1 MTQHDVRVIAM
12 QALYLA
18 DQVHEH
24 EDVDAIKK
32 KTMDVLDIKEFP
44 DYAYEILQGVMKEK
58 SSIDANLAKY
68 LKKGWTLERLN
79 KIDLVILEVGLFEI
93 QNSKVIKPVSAL
105 NEALN
110 MCDEF
115 SSVKSK
121 GFINGILAN
130 FIDK

>member
-44 DYAYEILQGVMKEK
+44 DYAYEILQ
-58 SSIDANLAKY
+58 
-68 LKKGWTLERLN
+68 
-79 KIDLVILEVGLFEI
+79 
-93 QNSKVIKPVSAL
+93 AL
-105 NEALN
+105 
-110 MCDEF
+110 
-115 SSVKSK
+115 
-121 GFINGILAN
+121 
-130 FIDK
+130 

>member
-44 DYAYEILQGVMKEK
+44 DYAYEILQGVMTV
-58 SSIDANLAKY
+58 SYTHL
-68 LKKGWTLERLN
+68 TLPTTIVLCR
-79 KIDLVILEVGLFEI
+79 
-93 QNSKVIKPVSAL
+93 SRWSPYH
-105 NEALN
+105 
-110 MCDEF
+110 
-115 SSVKSK
+115 
-121 GFINGILAN
+121 
-130 FIDK
+130 

>member
-58 SSIDANLAKY
+58 KAQLMP
-68 LKKGWTLERLN
+68 T
-79 KIDLVILEVGLFEI
+79 
-93 QNSKVIKPVSAL
+93 
-105 NEALN
+105 
-110 MCDEF
+110 
-115 SSVKSK
+115 
-121 GFINGILAN
+121 
-130 FIDK
+130 